1 MTLFLHS
8 KPLRRPLPFRAWLPI
23 AGAFICLFGTPRA
36 QASVI
41 DSVSAEVQSVFD
53 RAAGAVVK
61 VRTLGGSSPLAGTGF
76 FIDDQ
81 GTILTSFAVVREA
94 EHAWVEYQG
103 DKVSAKIIGRDSR
116 TNLALLK
123 IDSNKTPFLTFGDSD
138 HLRTASGL
146 IGVAY
151 PFNLP
156 LSPSFGLVT
165 GFDVQYVNVFFPTT
179 HIRANLPVSPGQI
192 GGPVLDSQGKVMG
205 VMVLSVEEGKSCYAI
220 PANSAQKIISH
231 LKEFGEARHSWAGVG
246 VIEGYPD
253 DKGRKPIVVSRL
265 YTGTPAAIS
274 GLRQGDRLLKINGKD
289 IEKPTDLMDVSF
301 FAEVGESLD
310 VMIEREG
317 KILTCEVATTIR
329 PAGSATIRNRML
341 DQERSPRTL
350 DDENGLA
357 LPVKGNKP

>member
-1 MTLFLHS
+1 MLLLCS
-8 KPLRRPLPFRAWLPI
+8 PP
-23 AGAFICLFGTPRA
+23 
-36 QASVI
+36 QARTSVI
-41 DSVSAEVQSVFD
+41 DSVSAEVQEVFD
-53 RAAGAVVK
+53 KSSNAVVK
-61 VRTLGGSSPLAGTGF
+61 VRTLGGASPLAGTGF
-76 FIDDQ
+76 FIDDK

-94 EHAWVEYQG
+94 EHAWVEYEG
-103 DKVSAKIIGRDSR
+103 DKVEAKIIGRDSR

-123 IDSNKTPFLTFGDSD
+123 IDREKTPFLTFGDSKN
-138 HLRTASGL
+138 LRTASGL

-165 GFDVQYVNVFFPTT
+165 GFDVQYVNLFFPTT

-220 PANSAQKIISH
+220 PSNSARKIVDD
-231 LKEFGEARHSWAGVG
+231 LLQFGEARHSWAGVG

-253 DKGRKPIVVSRL
+253 DNGRKPIVVSKL
-265 YTGTPAAIS
+265 YAGTPAAVS
-274 GLRQGDRLLKINGKD
+274 GLRQGDRLLKVNGKE
-289 IEKPTDLMDVSF
+289 IARPTDLMDVSF
-301 FAEVGESLD
+301 FATVGESLD

-317 KILTCEVATTIR
+317 KILTCEVATAIR

-341 DQERSPRTL
+341 EREKGLQSL
-350 DDENGLA
+350 DDEGGLA
-357 LPVKGNKP
+357 LPVNAESK